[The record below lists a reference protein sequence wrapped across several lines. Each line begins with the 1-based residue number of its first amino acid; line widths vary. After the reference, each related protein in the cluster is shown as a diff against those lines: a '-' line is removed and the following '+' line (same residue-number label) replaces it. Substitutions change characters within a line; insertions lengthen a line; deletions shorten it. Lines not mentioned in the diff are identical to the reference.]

1 MRRLWLIFAQ
11 SVTVGLAVVFVLS
24 ALKPE
29 WLPPSLQ
36 ADTPARATK
45 ESGTTGDPASGSS
58 TYRDAAREALPSVVH
73 VYTTQKLSAPKHSLA
88 DDPVFRHFFGDSSE
102 PEDGQNS
109 GLGSGVIVSASGYVL
124 TNYHVIEA
132 ADQIEVSLN
141 DGRNLK
147 ARLVGSDRMSRRNTI
162 AASLRYGSESNM
174 PAVPWVR
181 PSHGSET

>member
-36 ADTPARATK
+36 GDTPASATK
-45 ESGTTGDPASGSS
+45 DSGTTGDPASSSS

-124 TNYHVIEA
+124 TNY
-132 ADQIEVSLN
+132 
-141 DGRNLK
+141 
-147 ARLVGSDRMSRRNTI
+147 MS
-162 AASLRYGSESNM
+162 SK
-174 PAVPWVR
+174 R
-181 PSHGSET
+181 PIRSRSH